1 MVAFVVAFIV
11 GLHFLPPDSQE
22 SEQETVNEGGLVTG
36 ESLVLGLY
44 RRLRGIGRAAQ
55 SRGPGQEEAGDLEP
69 SPAGAKL
76 RELKQLLDDGVIT
89 ESEFE
94 AKKTELLREL

>member
-1 MVAFVVAFIV
+1 M
-11 GLHFLPPDSQE
+11 
-22 SEQETVNEGGLVTG
+22 
-36 ESLVLGLY
+36 LGLY

-55 SRGPGQEEAGDLEP
+55 SRGLGQAEAGDLEP

-94 AKKTELLREL
+94 TKKTELLREL